1 MGRKKKEDAPVI
13 KKKAKDN
20 PKPEKKEEIK
30 LEDFKPDQ
38 QNFILEYIKTRNATK
53 SYMMA
58 YPKTSYGVASVNAH
72 KLLKNANVSAYIKN
86 YFDQLWA
93 NRKDEIGKTLDNL
106 LKIANA
112 DLGSI
117 LEKTADGL
125 KVKDFDKIDTSII
138 QSISQSRSDTK
149 YGEASSLSIRL
160 FDKSKAIS
168 DLTKVLGMITE
179 KVEHSGDIK
188 IIAAERPDKKKE
200 ESEED

>member
-1 MGRKKKEDAPVI
+1 MGRKKKEDDPVI
-13 KKKAKDN
+13 KKKAKE
-20 PKPEKKEEIK
+20 KPEKKEEIK

-58 YPKTSYGVASVNAH
+58 YPKTSYESAAVQAYR
-72 KLLKNANVSAYIKN
+72 LLKNDNVSAYIKN

-112 DLGSI
+112 DLGSV

-138 QSISQSRSDTK
+138 QSISQSRSDNK